1 MALSS
6 PGVGSGPDPNNI
18 ADIGAETPAWE
29 ALERQPRP
37 EPVTAPRE
45 REPARTV
52 ALSRTRI

>member
-1 MALSS
+1 
-6 PGVGSGPDPNNI
+6 VGSGPDPNNI

-37 EPVTAPRE
+37 EPVTAPKE